1 MQKLD
6 EGYFF
11 KILSLTAIAIG
22 AVSAVISGT
31 IFYLDIPLNLEYSLG
46 RYVGAL
52 AVGSLIGGIWFW
64 RSRARAREMG
74 INVAT
79 VPACVL
85 IVATLSLLRN
95 EWNAI
100 NAYLANPPEPIELTR
115 EWAQEYAED
124 TANEILGSNPSVDYV
139 APSFKTMVLLIEHLR
154 DAWERINTE
163 SADPSFFETPE
174 RLLDSKR
181 RIEAEI
187 AVAQAQYEDWKTLYE
202 QDWLY
207 LQGEMDSDQFKL
219 LESFRAESGNTYHD
233 WFDNQIRQLILVTQ
247 LALLFAD
254 EQDPPSFE
262 RELPFESNGKNTELK
277 AILEDIALLGS
288 EQEALEEELD
298 KLQNF
303 LPSRFDR

>member
-6 EGYFF
+6 DRYFF

-46 RYVGAL
+46 RYAGAL

-64 RSRARAREMG
+64 RKRARAREMG

-85 IVATLSLLRN
+85 IVATVSLLRN
-95 EWNAI
+95 EWSAI
-100 NAYLANPPEPIELTR
+100 NAYLANPQKPIELTR
-115 EWAQEYAED
+115 EGTQEYVQDA
-124 TANEILGSNPSVDYV
+124 ASAILGSNTSVDYV
-139 APSFKTMVLLIEHLR
+139 APSFKTMGALKEHLT

-181 RIEAEI
+181 RIEGEI
-187 AVAQAQYEDWKTLYE
+187 AVAQAQYEDWKRLYE

-207 LQGEMDSDQFKL
+207 LQEEMDSDQFQL
-219 LESFRAESGNTYHD
+219 LKSFRAESGKTIHD
-233 WFDNQIRQLILVTQ
+233 WFDNQIRQLVLVTQ
-247 LALLFAD
+247 MALLFAD
-254 EQDPPSFE
+254 EQDPPSTG
-262 RELPFESNGKNTELK
+262 RELPFQSNDKNTELK
-277 AILEDIALLGS
+277 TILEDLALLDI
-288 EQEALEEELD
+288 EHKALLEELGKLD
-298 KLQNF
+298 NLI
-303 LPSRFDR
+303 PSRFDR